1 MTNDRFITSLAQF
14 DTPTICNAI
23 EVAQGGRGFS
33 NFTRGTMQSAMNGAK
48 AMVGYART
56 AKIAGSSAP
65 IESAEIIKAR
75 RLEYFKYMAGEDRPS
90 ICVIED
96 VDAPDCVSAWWG
108 EVHTAVHKGL
118 GLGGALT
125 NGVMRDLDD
134 HEPGFPVVAG
144 SIGPS
149 HMFVHVRELGTSVQI
164 FGLTINEGD
173 LVHADQHGA
182 VIIPPDVLSKLNN
195 AIQTLLSSER
205 IILDPARKPGFNIDA
220 LMEAW
225 EVFEKART

>member
-1 MTNDRFITSLAQF
+1 MDDEFIRSLAKY

-33 NFTRGTMQSAMNGAK
+33 AFTRGTMCSAMNGKK
-48 AMVGYART
+48 AMIGYART
-56 AKIAGSSAP
+56 AKIAGQKRSREDP
-65 IESAEIIKAR
+65 DVIKAR
-75 RLEYFKYMAGEDRPS
+75 RLDYYTYMAAETRPS
-90 ICVIED
+90 LCVIED
-96 VDAPDCVSAWWG
+96 VDAPECVSAWWG

-118 GLGGALT
+118 GIGGALT

-149 HMFVHVRELGTSVQI
+149 HMFVHVRELGTPVTI
-164 FGLTINEGD
+164 FGLDICEGD

-182 VIIPPDVLSKLNN
+182 VIIPPDVLPDLEA
-195 AIQTLLSSER
+195 AIETLLKNEK
-205 IILDPARKPGFNIDA
+205 IIIGPAREPGFNIEK
-220 LMEAW
+220 LQEAW
-225 EVFEKART
+225 KVFEEART